1 MIQTLPLKEIKPNPE
16 NPRSIREHK
25 FEKLVQSITDFPD
38 MLFKRPLVVDEN
50 NVVLG
55 GNMRL
60 RALTAAGIHE
70 VPVIVAEGWTD
81 EQKREFIIKDNVSFG
96 EWDWDA
102 LANEWESH
110 DMESWGLDVWVPEAE
125 VDYSVLDDEFGDLD
139 KEVRDMKGRVKQAIQ
154 IEFEA
159 DDYETAVE
167 LVKECRTQ
175 GVYMGSLIIE
185 ALRACV
191 G

>member
-16 NPRSIREHK
+16 NPRSIREEK
-25 FEKLVQSITDFPD
+25 FHQLVESITNFPD

-70 VPVIVAEGWTD
+70 VPVIVAEGWTE

-102 LANEWESH
+102 LANEWG
-110 DMESWGLDVWVPEAE
+110 DFQLTDWGLDVWEPELD
-125 VDYSVLDDEFGDLD
+125 VDYGDLD
-139 KEVRDMKGRVKQAIQ
+139 GDVEQDIELIEQGGRKAIM
-154 IEFEA
+154 IDFALERYGHAAEIVSKA
-159 DDYETAVE
+159 RAE
-167 LVKECRTQ
+167 
-175 GVYMGSLIIE
+175 GINIGE
-185 ALRACV
+185 ALIETLENRLNV
-191 G
+191 